1 MSSIFKSIK
10 DYANN
15 ALATS
20 QGYLDKFK
28 TASSASPEF
37 ISSNTLIAKF
47 GFLILAIILFIIFL
61 NIGIFLLRYLMT
73 PAANPYLIK
82 GQIQGN
88 KPIVIKQDISM
99 KYSVQLQRSNNEDT
113 GMEFT
118 WSVWLNFNDIGNN
131 ETAEHI
137 FNKGDNN
144 IDKVSGIAKVNNAP
158 GLYVSKNK
166 DPVSNSLVLHV
177 KMDTN
182 SPNDNQNTIDIPNIP
197 IGKWVNVVIRLQ
209 NTFLDVYIN
218 GTIAKRNVLQFVPKQ
233 NYNDVNVCQK
243 GGFQGML
250 SDLRYYNHAV
260 NVFEINNIVSWGPNT
275 SAYVPTTHMRN
286 HTRMFDYLSQSWY
299 TSQ

>member
-1 MSSIFKSIK
+1 MSSIFKSIT

-20 QGYLDKFK
+20 RGYLDKFK
-28 TASSASPEF
+28 TESSASPEF
-37 ISSNTLIAKF
+37 ITSNTLIAKF
-47 GFLILAIILFIIFL
+47 GFLILAIVLFIIFL

-118 WSVWLNFNDIGNN
+118 WSVWLNFNDIGN
-131 ETAEHI
+131 ESKAEHI

-144 IDKVSGIAKVNNAP
+144 IDKISGIAKVNNAP
-158 GLYVSKNK
+158 GLYVSRIT
-166 DPVSNSLVLHV
+166 DQVSNSLVLHV

-182 SPNDNQNTIDIPNIP
+182 SPNDTENTIDIPNIP

-218 GTIAKRNVLQFVPKQ
+218 GTIAKRNVLKFVPKQ
-233 NYNDVNVCQK
+233 NYNDVNVCQQ

-275 SAYVPTTHMRN
+275 SFYVPTTQMRK
-286 HTRMFDYLSQSWY
+286 HTKIFDYLSQSWY
-299 TSQ
+299 KSQ